1 MKLVHSLLCYV
12 GMNTLSTRSLS
23 SLISPLMLAGVLL
36 VLTPIFAVM
45 TLDRME
51 NSNPISLTSSWPRG
65 FSDPDL

>member
-51 NSNPISLTSSWPRG
+51 KLKSHITDQQLAKG
-65 FSDPDL
+65 IL